1 MIRMSVIVTLG
12 VISLFCFFLLFN
24 RRSRRR
30 WFENLSLP
38 GEWVEQLGD
47 DKIGGR
53 IRFSGSLENGKFEL
67 EDKDGEQE
75 QVGDWEIVRSD
86 LILTP
91 VGGPA
96 RRCALRYFKPGVI
109 SLSGEN
115 EVAVLYHKVGNN
127 VVSLIPAPPK

>member
-1 MIRMSVIVTLG
+1 MIRMSVVVTLG

-38 GEWVEQLGD
+38 GEWVEQLVD
-47 DKIGGR
+47 EKIGAR
-53 IRFSGSLENGKFEL
+53 IRFSGSLQNGKFEM

-109 SLSGEN
+109 SLSVED
-115 EVAVLYHKVGNN
+115 EIAVLYHKVGDN
-127 VVSLIPAPPK
+127 VIRLIPAPPK

>member
-1 MIRMSVIVTLG
+1 MVRMSVIVTLG

-47 DKIGGR
+47 DKIGAR
-53 IRFSGSLENGKFEL
+53 IRFSGSLENGKFEM

-91 VGGPA
+91 VGGSA
-96 RRCALRYFKPGVI
+96 CRCALRYFKPGVI
-109 SLSGEN
+109 SLSGED
-115 EVAVLYHKVGNN
+115 EIAVLYHKIGNN
-127 VVSLIPAPPK
+127 VVTLIPAPPK

>member
-1 MIRMSVIVTLG
+1 MPYVSHRHLGSSHSFVFFCSLTSARMK
-12 VISLFCFFLLFN
+12 
-24 RRSRRR
+24 

-47 DKIGGR
+47 DKIGGV
-53 IRFSGSLENGKFEL
+53 FDLV

-96 RRCALRYFKPGVI
+96 V
-109 SLSGEN
+109 
-115 EVAVLYHKVGNN
+115 N
-127 VVSLIPAPPK
+127 VPEI

>member
-1 MIRMSVIVTLG
+1 MSVIVTLG

-75 QVGDWEIVRSD
+75 QVG
-86 LILTP
+86 L
-91 VGGPA
+91 
-96 RRCALRYFKPGVI
+96 
-109 SLSGEN
+109 
-115 EVAVLYHKVGNN
+115 
-127 VVSLIPAPPK
+127 SLIHI

>member
-1 MIRMSVIVTLG
+1 MIRMSIVVTLG
-12 VISLFCFFLLFN
+12 VLSLFCFFLLFN

-47 DKIGGR
+47 EKIGAR
-53 IRFSGSLENGKFEL
+53 IRFSGSLQNGKFEM

-109 SLSGEN
+109 SLSVED
-115 EVAVLYHKVGNN
+115 EIAVLYHKVGDN
-127 VVSLIPAPPK
+127 VIRLIPAPPK